1 MTENENN
8 TSEIIDS
15 YEGYDLYKESY
26 GDYTAECSFS
36 LFVDHISFFDGSYC
50 IELKGDIV
58 NYSDWEDC
66 QDEIEKALEV
76 VEHFQEVIGDL
87 QYLKY

>member
-1 MTENENN
+1 MTANENN
-8 TSEIIDS
+8 TPEIIDS

-26 GDYTAECSFS
+26 GDYTASRKFT
-36 LFVDHISFFDGSYC
+36 LFVDYISLFDDSYC
-50 IELKGDIV
+50 IELKGGIV

-66 QDEIEKALEV
+66 QDEVKEALEA

-87 QYLKY
+87 